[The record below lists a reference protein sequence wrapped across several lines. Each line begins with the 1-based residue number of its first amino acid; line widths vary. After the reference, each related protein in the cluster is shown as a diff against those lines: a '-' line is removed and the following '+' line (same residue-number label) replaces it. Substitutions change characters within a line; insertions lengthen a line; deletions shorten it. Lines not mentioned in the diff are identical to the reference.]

1 MYVDSASCCSSS
13 QFSHAALQQ
22 QNAGLQGHAPHVPH
36 VSDFRFKFLHA
47 PLINAVEELDRVE
60 QSHGHLALTLPS
72 LSFILFT
79 LVLLIIVKLF
89 NLGMKAQSLDV
100 DQQTTPMIPAAMF
113 LPENI
118 LMDQVFENIC

>member
-1 MYVDSASCCSSS
+1 M
-13 QFSHAALQQ
+13 
-22 QNAGLQGHAPHVPH
+22 PH

-60 QSHGHLALTLPS
+60 QSHGHLALTLPP
-72 LSFILFT
+72 LSFILVT
-79 LVLLIIVKLF
+79 LVFLIIVKLF
-89 NLGMKAQSLDV
+89 NLGVKAQSLDV

-118 LMDQVFENIC
+118 LIDQEFENIC